1 MERVVL
7 SAVVGGA
14 VVLVAG
20 RFAIPWLRSWAIQ
33 PISEDAPP
41 RHRLKSGTPT
51 MGGLLLIGGLLL
63 ATAGTGA
70 WTPEV
75 GLVTLALCGYG
86 AIGFADDYRSVR
98 RKRNLGL
105 RAREKLSLQIPLGLL
120 LGWVVARGIPQGT
133 VLHVPW
139 VGTWELA
146 WAYPLFSAVF
156 VTGFVNAVNLTDG
169 LDGLASGTVALAFV
183 TYVAIALHTGQE
195 ALAQFAAAGVGA
207 CLGFLWY
214 NAHPAQ
220 VMMGDVG
227 SQALGGALAA
237 LALQTKTELV
247 LVVVGAVFVAEA
259 LSVVLQVGYFKL
271 TRGRR
276 IFRSS
281 PLHHHFE
288 LAGWA
293 EPQIVTRFYVAA
305 AFAALG
311 GLALVP

>member
-7 SAVVGGA
+7 SAVVGGV

-20 RFAIPWLRSWAIQ
+20 RYAIPWLRSWAIQ

-51 MGGLLLIGGLLL
+51 MGGLLLIGGVLL

-75 GLVTLALCGYG
+75 GLAALALCGYG

-98 RKRNLGL
+98 RRRNLGL
-105 RAREKLSLQIPLGLL
+105 RAREKLSLQLPLGLL
-120 LGWVVARGIPQGT
+120 LGWAAARLNPQGT
-133 VLHVPW
+133 ALHVPW
-139 VGTWELA
+139 LGTWELA

-169 LDGLASGTVALAFV
+169 LDGLASGTVALAFG
-183 TYVAIALHTGQE
+183 TYVAIALRGGHE

-227 SQALGGALAA
+227 AQALGGALAV

-259 LSVVLQVGYFKL
+259 LSVILQVGYFKL

-311 GLALVP
+311 GLALVS